1 MTLYY
6 TRYNKILHI
15 LFYSNLYDKILH
27 PLTQN
32 TAHPLLLEFVWQYT
46 TTKYVSNFNVITL
59 FLILPSITSA
69 ITTSYSLPC
78 QRVPNSVLSPTIVH
92 FITTSSHFN
101 LHNLLPNNLVFYLF
115 CKCSPATDYPVRFT
129 FIRRGQTCR
138 RSWSQRLACFLTL
151 RRRLTSFSG
160 NTQRRLDSQSSGIGQ
175 NALCVTYPVQC
186 QVIGPTSSLASN
198 ESVTSLARRLGA
210 RFTW

>member
-15 LFYSNLYDKILH
+15 PFYSNSYDKILHPLTQNAAQPFLLEIRMTLYYTHYNKILHILFYSNSYDKILH

-32 TAHPLLLEFVWQYT
+32 TAHPFLLEFVWQYT

-101 LHNLLPNNLVFYLF
+101 LHNLLPNNLVFHSL
-115 CKCSPATDYPVRFT
+115 
-129 FIRRGQTCR
+129 
-138 RSWSQRLACFLTL
+138 RSKL
-151 RRRLTSFSG
+151 
-160 NTQRRLDSQSSGIGQ
+160 
-175 NALCVTYPVQC
+175 
-186 QVIGPTSSLASN
+186 
-198 ESVTSLARRLGA
+198 
-210 RFTW
+210 